1 MSGNKYIKNNGKYN
15 VDNSTENTFKVPK
28 GSYPYTVM
36 VNDTLGDWDAT
47 SVQMTDNLNSNKMQY
62 VGYVKIEALEV
73 KQNGSSLASTGD
85 YEKTNTLDRTY
96 ESKGVK
102 WVKIDGDT
110 SFTLKPSDLGWK
122 NNKYAYRFTYY
133 AKPVNQDSYGNSKV
147 TNTFTLKGNVV
158 GRNGKSFEI
167 SNISSNKE
175 VTITG
180 NPFFK
185 C

>member
-1 MSGNKYIKNNGKYN
+1 
-15 VDNSTENTFKVPK
+15 
-28 GSYPYTVM
+28 
-36 VNDTLGDWDAT
+36 
-47 SVQMTDNLNSNKMQY
+47 MQY

-73 KQNGSSLASTGD
+73 KQNSSNLSSTGD

-110 SFTLKPSDLGWK
+110 SFTLKPSDLGWD

-133 AKPVNQDSYGNSKV
+133 AKPVNQDTYGNSKV

-180 NPFFK
+180 NYQMNVKKSSWYYESPK
-185 C
+185 VDGENWAKNKI